1 MNDMTNSS
9 DFDWVSA
16 RERCSMTKAFVTL
29 KAEVKRDVDARNK
42 ALADRYPFRFDLT
55 DNGDS
60 FTVHTA
66 SEQQIDIKTVTFE
79 REKNSLNVRGTDG
92 KAKLAATLTINSSG
106 ECRFKVN
113 GEECDAWYVRKLAL
127 EDLFFWNS

>member
-1 MNDMTNSS
+1 MNDLTNSS

-16 RERCSMTKAFVTL
+16 RERCSMTTAFVTL
-29 KAEVKRDVDARNK
+29 KTQVKRDVNARNK
-42 ALADRYPFRFDLT
+42 NLGDRYEFRFDLT

-66 SEQQIDIKTVTFE
+66 SERQIDTKTVTFE
-79 REKNSLNVRGTDG
+79 RTGNTLNVRGTDG
-92 KAKLAATLTINSSG
+92 KTKFMAALTINSKG
-106 ECRFKVN
+106 ECRFKID
-113 GEECDAWYVRKLAL
+113 GEECDSWYVRKLAL